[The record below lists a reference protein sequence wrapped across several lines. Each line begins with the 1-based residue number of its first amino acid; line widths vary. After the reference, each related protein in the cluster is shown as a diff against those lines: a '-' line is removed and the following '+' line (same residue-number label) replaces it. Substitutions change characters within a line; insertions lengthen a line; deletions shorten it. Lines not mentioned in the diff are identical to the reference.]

1 MEALCRKF
9 RNVAEWLVERF
20 RSLLSTTGSWAV
32 QHYTEG
38 EHPAGRGL
46 QRSRLRIA
54 ITRRKHKEEER

>member
-1 MEALCRKF
+1 M
-9 RNVAEWLVERF
+9 ERF